1 MGPLSFPLASRPH
14 TPTDFP
20 MLWSQTFIP
29 TLKETPADAEIV
41 SHQLLL
47 RAGLVRK
54 LTGGLYT
61 FLPLGLKV
69 LRKIEQIIREEM
81 NRAGGIEVL
90 MPALQPIDIW
100 QQSGRYETASGV
112 LFKVRDSARKE
123 WVLGPTHE
131 EVITS
136 LAANELNSYRQLPK
150 NFYQIQTKFR
160 DEIRPRFGLMRAKE
174 FLMKDAY
181 SFDATDAGA
190 MVSYHKMYDAY
201 TRIFA
206 RCGLQA
212 FPVEADTGVIG
223 GNYSHEFMVP
233 AETGENDVVY
243 CESGKYAAN
252 IEKAVSRGPAEAT
265 PSESTGTA
273 PEKFATP
280 GVVTIDALSASPY
293 GVSARHQV
301 KTLVFVADSKPILVL
316 IRGDDSLN
324 EAKLMAKT
332 GAVQVRQATA
342 DEIVELLGAR
352 PGSLGAVSA
361 TLKTPAVPVYADEA
375 LRGARGMT
383 TGANEDGFHLRHVEV
398 DRDLK
403 VTAWYDLRTVKVGEL
418 CVETAQPLKIRRAI
432 EVGHVFKL
440 GTKYSEKLNA
450 TFLAEDGSRHPAVM
464 GCYGIGVTRTLQAVI
479 EQCNDKDGIR
489 WPVSVAPFSVCIT
502 PLTVAPESQPM
513 TLARELAATL
523 EAAGIEA
530 ILDDRDERPGVKF
543 KDSEL
548 VGFPLRVNLGEKSLA
563 KGEIELKPRGG
574 TMRMVP
580 IADAAAEVIAWVRAE
595 SARLQG

>member
-1 MGPLSFPLASRPH
+1 
-14 TPTDFP
+14 

-190 MVSYHKMYDAY
+190 MTSYHKMYDAY

-265 PSESTGTA
+265 PSESTGAT

-280 GVVTIDALSASPY
+280 GVVTIEALSASPY

-301 KTLVFVADSKPILVL
+301 KTLVLVADSKPILVL
-316 IRGDDSLN
+316 VRGDDSLN

-398 DRDLK
+398 ERDLK

-479 EQCNDKDGIR
+479 EQCNDKDGIC
-489 WPVSVAPFSVCIT
+489 WPVSVAPFTVCIT

-574 TMRMVP
+574 TLRMVP